1 MQLITNNKPS
11 VSFQAKFLHSES
23 LKQLADYAVEHNKF
37 EKLNQA
43 RKNIDNSFLTTR
55 LRLDISKSQDG
66 FPVVS
71 FTRFQPKKTASTPY
85 ELEDYVQTKTVKF
98 EASRK
103 MNPLKFA
110 LEKFIK
116 LGNKAPHNNMY
127 KNIVKD

>member
-1 MQLITNNKPS
+1 M
-11 VSFQAKFLHSES
+11 
-23 LKQLADYAVEHNKF
+23 
-37 EKLNQA
+37 
-43 RKNIDNSFLTTR
+43 TR

-71 FTRFQPKKTASTPY
+71 FTRFQPKKTASPPY
-85 ELEDYVQTKTVKF
+85 EVEDYVQTKTVKF